1 LPGSLG
7 QYFWGGVTGSS
18 FWIDPKEELAV
29 IFVAQAL
36 FSKARETL
44 RRDVR
49 SSVMTESF
57 A

>member
-18 FWIDPKEELAV
+18 FWIDPKEERAV
-29 IFVAQAL
+29 IFVAQVL